1 MTGLTLVVI
10 ARAVHILAS
19 VVWAGFVIVIA
30 AAIVGTPR
38 GEDPIAARRIRQ
50 STVSRGARIVGPAA
64 AVSLVS
70 GLYLFSAL
78 HTGTHTITEA
88 ALSLGAL
95 TAVLS
100 FFVGAIGSGPAER
113 RLARLDQARVVGA
126 FTEADAQLASKLDKR
141 VVITARLTAAL
152 LLISTL
158 AMAIARYV

>member
-19 VVWAGFVIVIA
+19 VIWAGFVIVVA
-30 AAIVGTPR
+30 ATIVATPR
-38 GEDPIAARRIRQ
+38 GQDPIDARRIRQ
-50 STVSRGARIVGPAA
+50 PAVSRGARIVAPAA

-78 HTGTHTITEA
+78 HAGAHTITEA
-88 ALSLGAL
+88 ALGVGAL

-100 FFVGAIGSGPAER
+100 FLVGAIGSGPAER
-113 RLARLDQARVVGA
+113 RLALLDQAKTAGA
-126 FTEADAQLASKLDKR
+126 FTEGDAQTVVKLDRR
-141 VVITARLTAAL
+141 VVITARSTAAL
-152 LLISTL
+152 LLVSTL